1 VFKIFTIGDCAE
13 QREAI
18 GLRRPIEAVWYTGRM
33 MGEVLAQTLTGNP
46 TAYTGN
52 WFNSAKFLDIEY
64 QTYGWVWATA
74 KENEVHFTGNMLQE
88 KSSPHFI

>member
-46 TAYTGN
+46 TAYPGN
-52 WFNSAKFLDIEY
+52 WFNSAKFFRY
-64 QTYGWVWATA
+64 
-74 KENEVHFTGNMLQE
+74 
-88 KSSPHFI
+88 

>member
-1 VFKIFTIGDCAE
+1 
-13 QREAI
+13 
-18 GLRRPIEAVWYTGRM
+18 M

-46 TAYTGN
+46 TAYKPGN
-52 WFNSAKFLDIEY
+52 FNSAKFLDIEY

-74 KENEVHFTGNMLQE
+74 KENEVHFTGNMLRK